1 MAKTRK
7 RRHSISIDDKISEA
21 QEKLVRTKGRYE
33 KAVETLKALMA
44 KREEFRRKELLEAV
58 MKSEHTYEEI
68 LCFIRG

>member
-33 KAVETLKALMA
+33 KAVETLKALPGFA
-44 KREEFRRKELLEAV
+44 WLRRGECDTRIQWQRSSDARNCWRR
-58 MKSEHTYEEI
+58 S
-68 LCFIRG
+68 

>member
-1 MAKTRK
+1 MAKTGK
-7 RRHSISIDDKISEA
+7 RRHSISIDDKISAA